1 MHCCKWFTQRVF
13 GPGLGIVLCRNCRRV
28 CITVI
33 TERCTF
39 TCRSEMEHSEDEHH
53 LDIVESLTQSKSS
66 SPEVNNLVVGS
77 EAWFA
82 EVVGLQNW
90 GIDPRKDVN
99 HVYNK
104 DLQLLFE
111 DKVSHKGYS

>member
-1 MHCCKWFTQRVF
+1 
-13 GPGLGIVLCRNCRRV
+13 
-28 CITVI
+28 
-33 TERCTF
+33 
-39 TCRSEMEHSEDEHH
+39 MEHSEDEHH
-53 LDIVESLTQSKSS
+53 LNIVESLTQSKSS
-66 SPEVNNLVVGS
+66 SPDVNNLVVGS

-82 EVVGLQNW
+82 QVVGLQNW

>member
-1 MHCCKWFTQRVF
+1 
-13 GPGLGIVLCRNCRRV
+13 
-28 CITVI
+28 
-33 TERCTF
+33 
-39 TCRSEMEHSEDEHH
+39 MEHSEDDYH
-53 LDIVESLTQSKSS
+53 LEFVDSLMQSKSS
-66 SPEVNNLVVGS
+66 SPDVNNLVVGS

-90 GIDPRKDVN
+90 GIDPWKDVN

-111 DKVSHKGYS
+111 NKVSHKGYSWERCKFEKVKRRLQQLYPPLF